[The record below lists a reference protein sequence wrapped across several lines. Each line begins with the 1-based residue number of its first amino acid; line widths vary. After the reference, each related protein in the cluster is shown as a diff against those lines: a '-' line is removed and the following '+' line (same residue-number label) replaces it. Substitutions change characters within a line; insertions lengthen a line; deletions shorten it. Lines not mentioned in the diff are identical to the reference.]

1 MKQPRRSRRV
11 IRAPPSR
18 DATSVHSAV
27 RHLDDEGDAHPTRAQ
42 MVLHNKAVLDDFSND
57 KHVRRHGG
65 LGILSSHMSGESAA
79 AAAHVEADLAAKWQA
94 GVWRGIEGGW
104 AVPKKGTFASERD
117 PPPSEAQLRL
127 AQRRHVLS
135 LPGWKGSGDA
145 LGRICREVPGFAT
158 LLAAA
163 TEVALDYETEWPPLG
178 QVELPPG
185 GEHSI
190 RRGAAPV
197 EPSGEPVEPSGEPL
211 ANLGAPRPRGARPRV
226 PGAAQRA
233 RALGL
238 RCTAAHILRN
248 VASAA
253 GGDPDTGHAGT
264 GLSAHQDLLRKRTR
278 LTVLAKISAGPTKSR
293 MRVVGAQ
300 TFSYPHVRSFA
311 VMRSRLWH
319 ESLPHPSADGP
330 VIKVVFFFEA
340 ANSAR

>member
-11 IRAPPSR
+11 TRAPPSR
-18 DATSVHSAV
+18 DATSSHSAV

-57 KHVRRHGG
+57 RHVRRHGG

-79 AAAHVEADLAAKWQA
+79 AAAHVEADLAANWQA

-104 AVPKKGTFASERD
+104 AVPKQGTFASRRD
-117 PPPSEAQLRL
+117 PPASEAQLKL
-127 AQRRHVLS
+127 AQRHHVLS

-163 TEVALDYETEWPPLG
+163 TEVAIDYETNWPPLG
-178 QVELPPG
+178 QVELPSG
-185 GEHSI
+185 GERSI
-190 RRGAAPV
+190 GRSGARGAPV
-197 EPSGEPVEPSGEPL
+197 GNHGGPRPCG
-211 ANLGAPRPRGARPRV
+211 PRPRALD
-226 PGAAQRA
+226 AAERA

-253 GGDPDTGHAGT
+253 DGDPDTGHAGT

-278 LTVLAKISAGPTKSR
+278 VTVLAKISEGSTESR
-293 MRVVGAQ
+293 MRVVGAK
-300 TFSYPHVRSFA
+300 TFAYPRVRSFC
-311 VMRSRLWH
+311 VMRSSLWH
-319 ESLPHPSADGP
+319 ESLPHPSSGAP
-330 VIKVVFFFEA
+330 VLKVVFFFEA
-340 ANSAR
+340 ASEAR

>member
-1 MKQPRRSRRV
+1 MTPPRRRSHRV
-11 IRAPPSR
+11 TRAPPAR
-18 DATSVHSAV
+18 DAASTHSAV
-27 RHLDDEGDAHPTRAQ
+27 RHLDDEGGAELPRAE
-42 MVLHNKAVLDDFSND
+42 MARHNKAVLDDHSRD
-57 KHVRRHGG
+57 KGVRRHGG
-65 LGILSSHMSGESAA
+65 FGILGLHMSDEAA
-79 AAAHVEADLAAKWQA
+79 AAAALVEADLAAKWRA

-197 EPSGEPVEPSGEPL
+197 EPSDEPL

-293 MRVVGAQ
+293 MRVVGAP

-311 VMRSRLWH
+311 VMRSSLWH